1 MDGLYLDNMYNSE
14 HLYSMLISYIIDFS
28 ANWKP

>member
-1 MDGLYLDNMYNSE
+1 MEGLYLDNVYNSE
-14 HLYSMLISYIIDFS
+14 HLYSMLISYIDFS